1 MVNLVINLKTSN
13 KRWELFKERNK
24 KELDF
29 ERFDAVDGRKST
41 FKDFKEYFNNLSE
54 KNLNRK
60 INGNYGCLFS
70 HLKCWEFIANLD
82 DNDISNNNNISNN
95 DISNNDVHFIFEDDC
110 ILTENFLEKAN
121 DLIKSLPKDW
131 NILNLYHNIRHD
143 GDSKGNYNEDIYIPS
158 SKTKTGC
165 NTGTVAYCI
174 TTKGAKLLA
183 KLMNSIPFKKKL
195 NIKLDY
201 HWKQFYDKIQMKTVI
216 INMVRHDW
224 DNVSDRRIINKQSDP
239 NYTSKKYDK
248 FKDLKLK

>member
-41 FKDFKEYFNNLSE
+41 FKDFKEYFNNLSK
-54 KNLNRK
+54 KNLNTK
-60 INGNYGCLFS
+60 INGNYGCFFS

-82 DNDISNNNNISNN
+82 DNDIN
-95 DISNNDVHFIFEDDC
+95 NNDVHYIFEDDC

-121 DLIKSLPKDW
+121 NLIKTLPNDW
-131 NILNLYHNIRHD
+131 NILNLYHNIRHN

-158 SKTKTGC
+158 SIRKGGW

-195 NIKLDY
+195 DIKLDF

-224 DNVSDRRIINKQSDP
+224 DQNSDRREFMGMKSDYKNWS
-239 NYTSKKYDK
+239 NYKK
-248 FKDLKLK
+248 FKNLKLK